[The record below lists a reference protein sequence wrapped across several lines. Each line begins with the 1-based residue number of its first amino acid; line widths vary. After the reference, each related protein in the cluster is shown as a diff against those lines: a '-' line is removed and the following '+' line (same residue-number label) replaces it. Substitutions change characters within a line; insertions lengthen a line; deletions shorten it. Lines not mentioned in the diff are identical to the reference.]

1 MNKKSMNNTG
11 MGKNVKIILG
21 IVVLAVVAFAT
32 IFVGMTAFDNA
43 GKTDTQITTED
54 TIEQLNRYVE
64 KKIVPK
70 EKESP
75 IKGTVDL
82 EATTLEDELPDID
95 TYIVKA
101 QGNGDVN
108 IEIWSSPEKAG
119 RETMNQSSETT
130 SNTWLVKVVENFNK
144 QRYTTSDGRSISA
157 TLRSVSSGVMVDYIV
172 SGKAIPDA
180 ITPSN
185 EEWVSM
191 LKAHGV
197 ELNQVAP
204 SLVKNVAG
212 LVITNEVYEEI
223 IKSYGSVNL
232 ETIVEATINNEI
244 AMGYTNPYA
253 SSTGLNFLMA
263 ALYSFDSSNPLSA
276 EAIDQFQQFQKNV
289 PVVSYN
295 TTQMQG
301 AIESGVL
308 DAMILEHQGFANNTS
323 LRNYTFVPFGVR
335 HDNPLYSVG
344 KISDEKNEALKIFT
358 EFATNTENQELSK
371 EYGFGGY
378 ADYVPEVPEAD
389 GNTLLDA
396 QQLWKEKKDNG
407 QEIVSVFIIDTSGSV
422 DGAPLNEMKTSL
434 INSAQYINSDNYV
447 GLVTYNSSVTVN
459 LPIGKFDLNQRAYFN
474 GEIEALTAGGGT
486 RTFDAIAV
494 GLKMLMDAK
503 VDHPDAKFM
512 LFVLSDGYS
521 DGSLKSV
528 TSYIENLNVPIY
540 TIGYNANIE
549 ALKEI
554 SAINEAA
561 SINAATDDII
571 YTLKNLFNAQ
581 M

>member
-1 MNKKSMNNTG
+1 MSKGTKTF
-11 MGKNVKIILG
+11 LG
-21 IVVLAVVAFAT
+21 ICLLAVVVFAA
-32 IFVGMTAFDNA
+32 IFGGMTLFNNA
-43 GKTDTQITTED
+43 GKTTTQITTEE
-54 TIEQLNRYVE
+54 TVEQLNRYVD
-64 KKIVPK
+64 KKVDVK
-70 EKESP
+70 EKTNP

-82 EATTLEDELPDID
+82 EGTTLEDELPDIG
-95 TYIVKA
+95 TYIIKV
-101 QGNGDVN
+101 QGNGEVN
-108 IEIWSSPEKAG
+108 IEIFSSPEKAG
-119 RETMNQSSETT
+119 RETMNQSSETEY
-130 SNTWLVKVVENFNK
+130 NTWLVKVVENFNK
-144 QRYTTSDGRSISA
+144 QGYTTSDGKTISI
-157 TLRSVSSGVMVDYIV
+157 TLRSMSSGVMVDYIA
-172 SGKAIPDA
+172 SGKYVPDA

-185 EEWVSM
+185 EAWISM
-191 LKAHGV
+191 LKANGV
-197 ELNQVAP
+197 QLTQVTE
-204 SLVKNVAG
+204 SMVKNVAG
-212 LVITNEVYEEI
+212 IVLSKETYDQL

-232 ETIVEATINNEI
+232 ETIVEATINDEI

-253 SSTGLNFLMA
+253 SSTGLNFLVS
-263 ALYSFDSSNPLSA
+263 ALYSFDHSNPLSNDA
-276 EAIDQFQQFQKNV
+276 VENFQRFQKNV

-301 AIESGVL
+301 AIDSGVL
-308 DAMILEHQGFANNTS
+308 NAMIQEHQGFANNTA
-323 LRNYTFVPFGVR
+323 LRNYTFIPFGVR

-344 KISDEKNEALKIFT
+344 NISSEKAEALRIFA
-358 EFATNTENQELSK
+358 EYATNNENQELSK

-396 QQLWKEKKDNG
+396 QQLWKDKKDNG

-422 DGAPLNEMKTSL
+422 DGAPLNEMKSSL
-434 INSAQYINSDNYV
+434 VNSAQYINSDSFV
-447 GLVTYNSSVTVN
+447 GLVTYNSDVTIN
-459 LPIGKFDLNQRAYFN
+459 LPINKFDLNQRAYFN
-474 GEIEALTAGGGT
+474 GEINALSAGGGT
-486 RTFDAIAV
+486 KTFDAIAV

-503 VDHPDAKFM
+503 VEHPDAKFM
-512 LFVLSDGYS
+512 LFVLSDGNS

-528 TSYIENLNVPIY
+528 SDFINNLNVPIY

-561 SINAATDDII
+561 SINAATDDIV

>member
-1 MNKKSMNNTG
+1 MSKGTKTFL
-11 MGKNVKIILG
+11 VILA
-21 IVVLAVVAFAT
+21 LAVVVFAAIFFGMNAFN
-32 IFVGMTAFDNA
+32 NA
-43 GKTDTQITTED
+43 GKTDTQITTEETVD
-54 TIEQLNRYVE
+54 QLNRYIE
-64 KKIVPK
+64 KKIRPN
-70 EKESP
+70 EKQNP

-82 EATTLEDELPDID
+82 EGSTLEDELPDID
-95 TYIVKA
+95 TYIIKA
-101 QGNGDVN
+101 QGNGEVN
-108 IEIWSSPEKAG
+108 VEIFSSPEKAG
-119 RETMNQSSETT
+119 RETMNQASETEY
-130 SNTWLVKVVENFNK
+130 NTWLVKVVEDFNR
-144 QRYTTSDGRSISA
+144 QGYTTSDGKTVSV

-172 SGKAIPDA
+172 SGKAVPDA

-191 LKAHGV
+191 LKAHGIQL
-197 ELNQVAP
+197 EQICP

-212 LVITNEVYEEI
+212 IVITNDAYDKI
-223 IKSYGSVNL
+223 IQSYGSVNL
-232 ETIVEATINNEI
+232 ETIIEATINGEL

-253 SSTGLNFLMA
+253 SSTGLNFLVS
-263 ALYSFDSSNPLSA
+263 ALYVFVPSDPLSS
-276 EAIDQFQQFQKNV
+276 ESVEQFASFQKNV

-301 AIESGVL
+301 AINSGVL
-308 DAMILEHQGFANNTS
+308 DAMILEHQGFVNNTA
-323 LRNYTFVPFGVR
+323 LRNYKFVPFGVR

-344 KISDEKNEALKIFT
+344 NVSPEKNEALQIFA
-358 EFATNTENQELSK
+358 EFATNAENQERSK
-371 EYGFGGY
+371 EFGFGEY

-396 QQLWKEKKDNG
+396 QQLWKDKKDNG

-422 DGAPLNEMKTSL
+422 DGAPLNEMKSSL

-447 GLVTYNSSVTVN
+447 GLVTYNSSVTIN

-474 GEIEALTAGGGT
+474 GEIESLTAGGGT
-486 RTFDAIAV
+486 KTFDAIAV

-503 VDHPDAKFM
+503 VEHPDAKFM
-512 LFVLSDGYS
+512 LFVLSDGNS

-528 TSYIENLNVPIY
+528 NEYIGNLNVPVY

>member
-1 MNKKSMNNTG
+1 MSKK
-11 MGKNVKIILG
+11 VKVLIG
-21 IVVLAVVAFAT
+21 IFGLAAIVFAVVF
-32 IFVGMTAFDNA
+32 FGMKALNNA
-43 GKTDTQITTED
+43 GKTDTQITTEE
-54 TIEQLNRYVE
+54 TVAKLIKYVE
-64 KKIVPK
+64 KIKPTEKK
-70 EKESP
+70 EP

-82 EATTLEDELPDID
+82 EASSLEDELPDIG
-95 TYIVKA
+95 TYIIKV

-108 IEIWSSPEKAG
+108 IEIFSSPEKAG
-119 RETMNQSSETT
+119 RETMNQSSETEY
-130 SNTWLVKVVENFNK
+130 NTWLVKVAENFNK
-144 QRYTTSDGRSISA
+144 QGFTTSDGKSISV
-157 TLRSVSSGVMVDYIV
+157 TLRSISSGVMVDYIV
-172 SGKAIPDA
+172 SGKAVPDA

-191 LKAHGV
+191 LKAHGIQL
-197 ELNQVAP
+197 EQITP

-212 LVITNEVYEEI
+212 IVITNDAYDKLI
-223 IKSYGSVNL
+223 NLYGSVNL
-232 ETIVEATINNEI
+232 ETIVEATINGEI

-253 SSTGLNFLMA
+253 SSTGLNFLTA
-263 ALYSFDSSNPLSA
+263 ALICFDPANPLSA
-276 EAIDQFQQFQKNV
+276 EASEQFQLFQKNV

-301 AIESGVL
+301 AINSGVL
-308 DAMILEHQGFANNTS
+308 EAMILEHQGFVNNTA
-323 LRNYTFVPFGVR
+323 LRNYKFIPFGVR

-344 KISDEKNEALKIFT
+344 DVSAEKTEALQIFA
-358 EFATNTENQELSK
+358 EFATNSENQKLSK
-371 EYGFGGY
+371 EYGFGEY
-378 ADYVPEVPEAD
+378 ADYVPEVPEVD

-396 QQLWKEKKDNG
+396 QQLWKDKKDNG

-422 DGAPLNEMKTSL
+422 DGAPLNEMKDSL
-434 INSAQYINSDNYV
+434 INSAQYINSDHYV
-447 GLVTYNSSVTVN
+447 GLVTYNSTVTIN
-459 LPIGKFDLNQRAYFN
+459 LPIAKFDLNQRAYFN
-474 GEIEALTAGGGT
+474 GEIESLSGRGGT

-512 LFVLSDGYS
+512 LFVLSDGNS

-528 TSYIENLNVPIY
+528 SDYIENLNVPVY

-549 ALKEI
+549 ALKKI

-561 SINAATDDII
+561 SVNAATDDIV
-571 YTLKNLFNAQ
+571 YALKNLFNAE